1 MKTYLYPNSY
11 TRVLPTPELY
21 RKVIFLFFLL
31 SLSLMVLAD
40 NGSSNELTFKNAKL
54 ESGTAG
60 ADGAIYRFPQVGN
73 NIDALVK
80 IIGRSSNKVRLVSID
95 LTNTGWQKAFQP
107 QVTYDGNASL
117 LGLDWWM
124 EFEISFVQKDKTN
137 PVTVNNFDITALDID
152 GDDNKFNEYVS
163 FYKPKSYT
171 MERGSLLSVTN
182 LLQSILGLLTPG
194 KRFDGPKRNYS
205 NIDTSATGVMV
216 TNNYENTNAFHIR
229 TGGQMNGSGT
239 VEDRMYSVYF
249 KSFAYQV
256 PVEFTLPLVL
266 NSFNAS
272 LDNKKVVLNWQTGME
287 KDLSHFVVEKS
298 TNGKDYTEAGIVF
311 TAGNSGVKKEY
322 VFNDP
327 ITGTSDV
334 LYYRL
339 KMVDMDKRYQ
349 NSAIR
354 VIKMS
359 NSDVPAEIK
368 LQAYPNPV
376 VNEVRITIP
385 ATWQNKQV
393 NYDVFNTNGQ
403 RVKHFTNN
411 TASQTETVNMQD
423 LGAGLYF
430 IKASTGNQTA
440 MQRIIKK

>member
-1 MKTYLYPNSY
+1 
-11 TRVLPTPELY
+11 
-21 RKVIFLFFLL
+21 
-31 SLSLMVLAD
+31 
-40 NGSSNELTFKNAKL
+40 
-54 ESGTAG
+54 
-60 ADGAIYRFPQVGN
+60 
-73 NIDALVK
+73 
-80 IIGRSSNKVRLVSID
+80 
-95 LTNTGWQKAFQP
+95 
-107 QVTYDGNASL
+107 
-117 LGLDWWM
+117 
-124 EFEISFVQKDKTN
+124 
-137 PVTVNNFDITALDID
+137 
-152 GDDNKFNEYVS
+152 
-163 FYKPKSYT
+163 
-171 MERGSLLSVTN
+171 
-182 LLQSILGLLTPG
+182 
-194 KRFDGPKRNYS
+194 
-205 NIDTSATGVMV
+205 
-216 TNNYENTNAFHIR
+216 
-229 TGGQMNGSGT
+229 MNGSGS

-272 LDNKKVVLNWQTGME
+272 LDSKKVILSWETGME

-322 VFNDP
+322 VFSDP

-359 NSDVPAEIK
+359 NSEVSADVKI
-368 LQAYPNPV
+368 LAYPNPV

-430 IKASTGNQTA
+430 IKASTGNETA